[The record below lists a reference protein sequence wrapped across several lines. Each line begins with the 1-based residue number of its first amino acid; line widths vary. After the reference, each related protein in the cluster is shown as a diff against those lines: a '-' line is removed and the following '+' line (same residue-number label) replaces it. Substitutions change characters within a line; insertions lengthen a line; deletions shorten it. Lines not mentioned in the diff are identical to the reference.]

1 MPPRVSN
8 TAQRTVTRS
17 GAQYAAT
24 VNAATNAGTAIPGSG
39 QAPAGPPTAGRAPAD
54 QTTAPAFD
62 SSFTMKVS
70 KHLQSYDGHQPPN
83 P

>member
-54 QTTAPAFD
+54 QTPAGQTAHRSAP
-62 SSFTMKVS
+62 
-70 KHLQSYDGHQPPN
+70 
-83 P
+83 

>member
-24 VNAATNAGTAIPGSG
+24 VNTATNAGTAVPGSG
-39 QAPAGPPTAGRAPAD
+39 QPPAGAFEDRAFR
-54 QTTAPAFD
+54 TVSR
-62 SSFTMKVS
+62 SSSS
-70 KHLQSYDGHQPPN
+70 KSPN
-83 P
+83 WQYP